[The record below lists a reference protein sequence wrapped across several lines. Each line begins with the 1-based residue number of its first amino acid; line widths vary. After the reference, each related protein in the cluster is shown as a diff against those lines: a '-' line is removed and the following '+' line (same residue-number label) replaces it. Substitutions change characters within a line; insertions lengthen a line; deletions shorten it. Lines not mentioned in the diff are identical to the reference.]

1 MNGPKVSA
9 KHRRHFL
16 DRFQAKCGLFARSQ
30 IKMSKFWYK
39 KAKKRIRMTFCELL
53 LQPILGVVGRK
64 YVNFSLLVEF
74 FGTFDAEKPVTQI

>member
-1 MNGPKVSA
+1 
-9 KHRRHFL
+9 
-16 DRFQAKCGLFARSQ
+16 
-30 IKMSKFWYK
+30 
-39 KAKKRIRMTFCELL
+39 MTFCELL